1 MAIFRVTQRQQQ
13 ARRMALQLPKPVAL
27 YFAADNSNDPNDLDL
42 CLSADATVRDESR
55 THVGLDAIK
64 RWKAETKK
72 KYGHTIEPLQA
83 EERNG
88 RIAVKGRVT
97 GNFPG
102 SPVVLTFEFL
112 LTDGR
117 IKELE
122 IHG

>member
-1 MAIFRVTQRQQQ
+1 MAIFRITQLQQQ
-13 ARRMALQLPKPVAL
+13 AQRMALQLPKPVEL
-27 YFAADNSNDPNDLDL
+27 YFAVDNSNDPNDLDL
-42 CLSADATVRDESR
+42 CLAADATVRDEGH
-55 THVGLDAIK
+55 THLGLDAIK
-64 RWKAETKK
+64 RWKAETKE

-83 EERNG
+83 EERDG

-102 SPVVLTFEFL
+102 SPVVLTFVFL
-112 LTDGR
+112 LADGR

>member
-1 MAIFRVTQRQQQ
+1 MAIFRLTQPQQQ
-13 ARRMALQLPKPVAL
+13 VRRMALQLPKPVEL
-27 YFAADNSNDPNDLDL
+27 YFAADDSNDPNDLDP
-42 CLSADATVRDESR
+42 CFAADATVRDEGR

-83 EERNG
+83 EEHDG

-102 SPVVLTFEFL
+102 SPAILTFVFL
-112 LTDGR
+112 VAHDR

>member
-1 MAIFRVTQRQQQ
+1 MAIFRITQLQQQ
-13 ARRMALQLPKPVAL
+13 AQRMALQLPKPVEL
-27 YFAADNSNDPNDLDL
+27 YFAVDNSNDPNDLDL
-42 CLSADATVRDESR
+42 CLAADATVRDEGH
-55 THVGLDAIK
+55 THLGLDAIK
-64 RWKAETKK
+64 RWKAETKE

-83 EERNG
+83 EERDG

-102 SPVVLTFEFL
+102 SPIVLTFVFL
-112 LTDGR
+112 LADGR